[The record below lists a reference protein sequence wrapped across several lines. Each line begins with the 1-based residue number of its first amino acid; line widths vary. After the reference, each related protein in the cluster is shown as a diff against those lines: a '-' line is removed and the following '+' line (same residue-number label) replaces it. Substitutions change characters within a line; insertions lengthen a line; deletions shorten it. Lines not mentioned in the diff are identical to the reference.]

1 MDHHRHV
8 GSEAP
13 STRPLGGSSEVCHV
27 VCTVTEVA
35 FRFDS
40 DKVGSF

>member
-13 STRPLGGSSEVCHV
+13 STRPFDGSGEVCDV
-27 VCTVTEVA
+27 FSTVNEIA
-35 FRFDS
+35 IRFGS
-40 DKVGSF
+40 DKISSF